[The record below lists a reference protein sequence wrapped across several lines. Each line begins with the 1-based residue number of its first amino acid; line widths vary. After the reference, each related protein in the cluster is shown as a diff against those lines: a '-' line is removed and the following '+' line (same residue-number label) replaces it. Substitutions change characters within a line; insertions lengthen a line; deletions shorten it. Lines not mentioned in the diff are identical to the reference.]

1 MSAIN
6 TVKTAIQNK
15 LNGLVPAT
23 LGEVQVD
30 DLKTSLLDRD
40 YGKFPVA
47 ILTTPEVAADYLT
60 NHDNIRTLHFPI
72 VVLMKA
78 EDIASATQVET
89 LIESLIDAFDTDYTL
104 SGAAEGGVEP
114 STSVPEAVLSR
125 GKTYIAFTI
134 SIKARTTVQV

>member
-47 ILTTPEVAADYLT
+47 VLTTPEVAADYLT

-72 VVLMKA
+72 IVLMKA
-78 EDIASATQVET
+78 EDVTSATQVEA
-89 LIESLIDAFDTDYTL
+89 LIEALIDAFDTDYTL
-104 SGAAEGGVEP
+104 GGAAEGGVEP
-114 STSVPEAVLSR
+114 STTVPEAGLSR

>member
-47 ILTTPEVAADYLT
+47 VLTTPEVSADYLT

-72 VVLMKA
+72 VVLVKA
-78 EDIASATQVET
+78 EDISSATQVEA
-89 LIESLIDAFDTDYTL
+89 LIEALIDAFDTDYTL
-104 SGAAEGGVEP
+104 GGAAEGGVEP

>member
-47 ILTTPEVAADYLT
+47 VLTTPEVAADYLT

-72 VVLMKA
+72 IVLMKA
-78 EDIASATQVET
+78 EDVTSATQVEA
-89 LIESLIDAFDTDYTL
+89 LIEALIDAFDTDYTL
-104 SGAAEGGVEP
+104 GGAAEGGVEP
-114 STSVPEAVLSR
+114 STTVPEAVLSR